1 MSASAIASTIQR
13 EPELLGQTVVV
24 IGGSAG
30 IGFETARRA
39 RAEGAKVILTARNP
53 ERLKHAATEI
63 DAMSTAAFD
72 ATDPVAIEQFFRD
85 LPTIDHVMVTA
96 GRPYYGRLADMDFAK
111 IHDLIGEHLLQA
123 LYVARIRVPD
133 GYRMKCDREER

>member
-1 MSASAIASTIQR
+1 MSTSVIASTIQR
-13 EPELLGQTVVV
+13 EPELLGRTVVV

-30 IGFETARRA
+30 IGFETARRT

-72 ATDPVAIEQFFRD
+72 ATDPNWPEWYAS
-85 LPTIDHVMVTA
+85 TW
-96 GRPYYGRLADMDFAK
+96 
-111 IHDLIGEHLLQA
+111 
-123 LYVARIRVPD
+123 
-133 GYRMKCDREER
+133 